1 MEPELHKPSTE
12 SPGAPGDGSG
22 PLRPEIVDPPG
33 ADGSRAPGATDPD
46 PAGGVGGDGTA
57 GTGEPD
63 ESIERPAKLLR
74 IGSMVKQLLEEVRQA
89 PLDEASRE
97 RLREIYEQSI
107 RELAEGL
114 SPDLAAE
121 LDRISI
127 PFDSPTPSDAELRIA
142 HAQLVGW
149 LEGLFH
155 GIQATLV
162 AQQVAARA
170 QLDEM
175 RQRSLPQGQP
185 QTWAD
190 PAPISDPTLPT
201 RGDPRRRPG
210 RPGGAIVG
218 MTPL

>member
-1 MEPELHKPSTE
+1 MDTDTPD
-12 SPGAPGDGSG
+12 SPTTGTPL
-22 PLRPEIVDPPG
+22 LRPEIVDRPPQG
-33 ADGSRAPGATDPD
+33 GPATEPGSDASVAVAPGLEDAET
-46 PAGGVGGDGTA
+46 T
-57 GTGEPD
+57 

-89 PLDEASRE
+89 PLDEASRG

-107 RELAEGL
+107 RELADGL
-114 SPDLAAE
+114 SPDLVEE

-127 PFDSPTPSDAELRIA
+127 PFDSTTPSDAELRIA

-162 AQQVAARA
+162 AQQMAARA

-175 RQRSLPQGQP
+175 RQRSLPQGP
-185 QTWAD
+185 PPD
-190 PAPISDPTLPT
+190 M
-201 RGDPRRRPG
+201 G
-210 RPGGAIVG
+210 RPG
-218 MTPL
+218 TYL